1 MIEQQEARPKEG
13 CERQRYRSKDAK
25 RCCISYLALG
35 FNKLKVERCCSVPRV
50 ADLPAIAPSSFLA
63 MLWTKFP
70 DTCAD
75 EDLGD
80 DALGQDRNRA
90 WVQYCSFSIREEINP
105 AISRSSVSPERKLA
119 LPCHTPDPCNPL
131 WFKLLKTIFAVIRA
145 RAPRNHTTSDQSITP
160 TTHNIGPATTCLSA
174 GEPLI
179 TAPAIPSPTN
189 TSPTSKG
196 GAKRY
201 EKPQHKSAPTG
212 SLQRSCQGQG
222 MNAR

>member
-1 MIEQQEARPKEG
+1 
-13 CERQRYRSKDAK
+13 
-25 RCCISYLALG
+25 
-35 FNKLKVERCCSVPRV
+35 
-50 ADLPAIAPSSFLA
+50 

-105 AISRSSVSPERKLA
+105 AISRSSDSPERKLA

-145 RAPRNHTTSDQSITP
+145 RAPRNHTTSDHPDYAQYRSGNNLPQRGRTINHCT
-160 TTHNIGPATTCLSA
+160 SY
-174 GEPLI
+174 
-179 TAPAIPSPTN
+179 PSPTN

-196 GAKRY
+196 DAKRY
-201 EKPQHKSAPTG
+201 ANPQHKSAPTG
-212 SLQRSCQGQG
+212 SLQKSSQGQGDQPTKG
-222 MNAR
+222 MNARKCLHLRGEAISST